1 MTLHTF
7 RKASVTGTSVRTV
20 AGGDSFLSSPCVSAF
35 RKSAF
40 LTFFRIC
47 RKLLCNQAQRQHFRD
62 TKQRDNC
69 TAYIG
74 GAIESALIQDVPLE
88 VLVINDCSK
97 DNLDKFMLRYQDDP
111 RVRYFK
117 NERRLGVAKTRNR
130 GVAMARGEYIAF
142 LDADDLWTKDKLKR
156 QLQLMQEKNAVLCST
171 ARELMNPDGTL
182 TGYVIPVKTEFTFSD
197 IRTQNQI
204 NCSSAVLRADV
215 AREFPMHHDDSHE
228 DYLMWLEVLKKY
240 NYGCAINEPL
250 LKYRISTTGKSGHK
264 WKSAKMT
271 YRTYRYMG
279 FGFFRSL
286 LYFICYAFH
295 GVRKYFFWFLR

>member
-1 MTLHTF
+1 MEAEKELAEWLKPSMPQPRQRAALPLLKLALAELRPTLLLGALAAALLAGLLAARLTMPLVSTF
-7 RKASVTGTSVRTV
+7 CA
-20 AGGDSFLSSPCVSAF
+20 APLPLFLLYF
-35 RKSAF
+35 RYYW
-40 LTFFRIC
+40 R
-47 RKLLCNQAQRQHFRD
+47 
-62 TKQRDNC
+62 
-69 TAYIG
+69 
-74 GAIESALIQDVPLE
+74 
-88 VLVINDCSK
+88 
-97 DNLDKFMLRYQDDP
+97 DDP

-228 DYLMWLEVLKKY
+228 DYLMWLEVL
-240 NYGCAINEPL
+240 
-250 LKYRISTTGKSGHK
+250 
-264 WKSAKMT
+264 
-271 YRTYRYMG
+271 
-279 FGFFRSL
+279 
-286 LYFICYAFH
+286 
-295 GVRKYFFWFLR
+295 

>member
-47 RKLLCNQAQRQHFRD
+47 RKLLRDQAQRQHFRD

-97 DNLDKFMLRYQDDP
+97 DNLDKFMLRYRDDP
-111 RVRYFK
+111 RVRYFN

-182 TGYVIPVKTEFTFSD
+182 TGYVIP
-197 IRTQNQI
+197 
-204 NCSSAVLRADV
+204 
-215 AREFPMHHDDSHE
+215 
-228 DYLMWLEVLKKY
+228 
-240 NYGCAINEPL
+240 
-250 LKYRISTTGKSGHK
+250 
-264 WKSAKMT
+264 
-271 YRTYRYMG
+271 
-279 FGFFRSL
+279 
-286 LYFICYAFH
+286 
-295 GVRKYFFWFLR
+295 